1 MNYYEILG
9 VFSTATGKEIKS
21 AYRKLA
27 KQYHPDVVK
36 DDPMKQKKMYEIQEA
51 YETLG
56 EEEKRKKYDESLLQ
70 QKKQGQ
76 KGSSQKQKS
85 TMQNNGTMR
94 GNPFT
99 AQSPFEQFFGFQAG
113 KGMETYQAKGQNN
126 HQKTGPIS
134 PDELFASFFGKK

>member
-9 VFSTATGKEIKS
+9 VSSTATGKEIKS

-76 KGSSQKQKS
+76 KGS
-85 TMQNNGTMR
+85 
-94 GNPFT
+94 
-99 AQSPFEQFFGFQAG
+99 
-113 KGMETYQAKGQNN
+113 
-126 HQKTGPIS
+126 
-134 PDELFASFFGKK
+134 